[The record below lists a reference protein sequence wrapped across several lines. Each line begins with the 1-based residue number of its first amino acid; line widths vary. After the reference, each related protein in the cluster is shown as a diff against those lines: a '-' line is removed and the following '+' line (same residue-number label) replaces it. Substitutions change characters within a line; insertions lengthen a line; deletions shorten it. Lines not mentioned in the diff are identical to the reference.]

1 MEEEDPMSAP
11 YHYGCHYSNSGTV
24 LHFLVRMPPFT
35 KMFLQYQG
43 KSNKNGNRTLEWN
56 RLVLSLIHQFRYRHS
71 ISFPI
76 LIPVPTPFPFWF
88 LFVPFLSSS
97 LQNYSMF
104 WRFHCF
110 VCVYLYITLME
121 ILYSL
126 ADRNFDIP
134 DRTFHSMATTW
145 RLSSFE
151 SATDVKELIPEFF
164 FLPEFLENR
173 EGMAL
178 GSMIKVWKWNRCYCN
193 FWRIFI

>member
-76 LIPVPTPFPFWF
+76 LIPVPTPFR
-88 LFVPFLSSS
+88 S

-121 ILYSL
+121 ITLFFGRSKFWYSWSYVSLYGNNVAFIVIWICNWCQRAHSRVLFPPRVPWEPRRYGVRVNDWGLKMKSL
-126 ADRNFDIP
+126 
-134 DRTFHSMATTW
+134 
-145 RLSSFE
+145 L
-151 SATDVKELIPEFF
+151 L
-164 FLPEFLENR
+164 
-173 EGMAL
+173 
-178 GSMIKVWKWNRCYCN
+178 
-193 FWRIFI
+193 

>member
-121 ILYSL
+121 ITLFFGRSKFWYSWSYISLYGNNVAFIVIWICNWCQRAHSRVLFPPRVPWEPRRYGVRVNDWGLKMKSL
-126 ADRNFDIP
+126 
-134 DRTFHSMATTW
+134 
-145 RLSSFE
+145 L
-151 SATDVKELIPEFF
+151 L
-164 FLPEFLENR
+164 
-173 EGMAL
+173 
-178 GSMIKVWKWNRCYCN
+178 
-193 FWRIFI
+193 

>member
-56 RLVLSLIHQFRYRHS
+56 R
-71 ISFPI
+71 
-76 LIPVPTPFPFWF
+76 PVPTPFPFWF

-110 VCVYLYITLME
+110 FFVYLFNGDSLFFGRSKFWYSWSYVS
-121 ILYSL
+121 LYGNNVAFIVIWICNWCQRAHSRVLFPPRVPWEPRRYGVRVNDWGLKMKSL
-126 ADRNFDIP
+126 
-134 DRTFHSMATTW
+134 
-145 RLSSFE
+145 L
-151 SATDVKELIPEFF
+151 L
-164 FLPEFLENR
+164 
-173 EGMAL
+173 
-178 GSMIKVWKWNRCYCN
+178 
-193 FWRIFI
+193 

>member
-121 ILYSL
+121 ITLFFGRSKFWYSWSYVSLYGNNVAFIVIWICNWCQRAHSRVLFPPRVPWEPRRYGVRVNDWGLKMKSL
-126 ADRNFDIP
+126 
-134 DRTFHSMATTW
+134 
-145 RLSSFE
+145 LQ
-151 SATDVKELIPEFF
+151 
-164 FLPEFLENR
+164 
-173 EGMAL
+173 
-178 GSMIKVWKWNRCYCN
+178 
-193 FWRIFI
+193 